1 MNLKAIFLTS
11 LFFVLFAFGASAQ
24 RYMQVSKFRM
34 SLSALAGSKTGYG
47 KDFVDPGFG
56 LGTNLGMEYVFH
68 KSASVA
74 GSYSYFFTG
83 SDVVKS
89 VSVINVDG
97 RYYFAGERSDSKIY
111 ALFGFAIGMSNRSGG
126 NSGTETGVNIGLGF
140 NHALNK
146 DWGINLQ
153 AKYQTPVES
162 QFVLGVG
169 IIRSF

>member
-1 MNLKAIFLTS
+1 MNHKAILLTS
-11 LFFVLFAFGASAQ
+11 LFLLLMVFSASAQ
-24 RYMQVSKFRM
+24 RYGQVSKFRM

-56 LGTNLGMEYVFH
+56 LGANLGMEYVFH

-111 ALFGFAIGMSNRSGG
+111 ALLGVAVGWSNRTGTDN
-126 NSGTETGVNIGLGF
+126 NSETGLNLGIGF

-146 DWGINLQ
+146 DWGFNLQ

-162 QFVLGVG
+162 QFVIGAG